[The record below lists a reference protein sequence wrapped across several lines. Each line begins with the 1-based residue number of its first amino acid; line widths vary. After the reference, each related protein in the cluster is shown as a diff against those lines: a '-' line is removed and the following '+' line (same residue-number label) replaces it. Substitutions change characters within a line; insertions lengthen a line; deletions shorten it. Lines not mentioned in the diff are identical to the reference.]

1 MRVLS
6 DSERAAKLA
15 KLVKLEGFEDEN
27 ALFASAI
34 SDSVCPAIC
43 CNPDNP
49 SCDNTAEKEP
59 DQDRGWCEIASAGP
73 WSPGSCSVVSSDVG
87 REDPGAQRRVPEHDD
102 RRSGDAHRRR
112 RRLALGR

>member
-6 DSERAAKLA
+6 NEERAAKL
-15 KLVKLEGFEDEN
+15 KRLCEIEGFPDEN

-49 SCDNTAEKEP
+49 SCDNTAEMEP
-59 DQDRGWCEIASAGP
+59 DQDRGWCEMCERGTL
-73 WSPGSCSVVSSDVG
+73 VSGLV
-87 REDPGAQRRVPEHDD
+87 
-102 RRSGDAHRRR
+102 
-112 RRLALGR
+112 LGGII